1 MAEQQVVN
9 NILVSSNS
17 ELHEFNIDVNRTG
30 DDLACDLIECIQNY
44 PILWN
49 ITLRGYKDI
58 HRKEQAWREMSAKL
72 NYDGEYYFSL

>member
-30 DDLACDLIECIQNY
+30 DYLACDLIECIQNY

-49 ITLRGYKDI
+49 ITLRGYIRTSTEKNNLENSI
-58 HRKEQAWREMSAKL
+58 GTQMSV
-72 NYDGEYYFSL
+72 